1 MKNYIY
7 ISVLALSSISS
18 SALSQRVS
26 QQANASVRI
35 SWQSR
40 EPQRPFY
47 PPNAPCNDRYH
58 QGCNHQGCNHHE
70 HNRRY
75 EPQQSSCNH
84 NNRAQYQ
91 HQCYPENNRNRGRQ
105 YNQNSQCNHGY
116 QRGLDNNQCG
126 RLINQMQQSGFDSD
140 RLLIAKQAISGNGV
154 YADQVLRMMQSL
166 SFESSRLELA
176 KFAYYQCIDPENYYL
191 VNQGFSFSSSVNEL
205 NQAIY

>member
-40 EPQRPFY
+40 EPQRPSY
-47 PPNAPCNDRYH
+47 PPNLCRDDHYP
-58 QGCNHQGCNHHE
+58 QGCNHHE

-75 EPQQSSCNH
+75 EPQQSNCNH
-84 NNRAQYQ
+84 NNRPQYP

-140 RLLIAKQAISGNGV
+140 RLILAKQAINGNGV

-176 KFAYYQCIDPENYYL
+176 KFAYYQCIDPENYYV

>member
-40 EPQRPFY
+40 EPQRPSY
-47 PPNAPCNDRYH
+47 PPNPCGNDHYP
-58 QGCNHQGCNHHE
+58 QGCNNHE

-75 EPQQSSCNH
+75 QPQPSGCHRDCHVPNQ
-84 NNRAQYQ
+84 R
-91 HQCYPENNRNRGRQ
+91 QCYPENNRNRGRQ
-105 YNQNSQCNHGY
+105 FNQNSQCNHGY

-126 RLINQMQQSGFDSD
+126 RLIAQMQQSGFDSD
-140 RLLIAKQAISGNGV
+140 RLILAKQAINGHGV
-154 YADQVLRMMQSL
+154 YADQVLRMMQEL

-176 KFAYYQCIDPENYYL
+176 KFAYNQCLDPENYYL
-191 VNQGFSFSSSVNEL
+191 VNQGFSFSSSVREL
-205 NQAIY
+205 NQSI